1 MEKNVKLKQIE
12 SSATNRDFY
21 DLFRPIVPSLDITGK
36 IAQVISAIT
45 EAVTIWFIM
54 QSELSGTTKVIS
66 ITLSVLAVVLMV
78 SILELGGRKF
88 LQVLTRAIIWK
99 KLENV
104 WYRVLFGIVSCI
116 TIGMCV
122 LSFYLSTNGIRHAFT
137 SKATLATIEIDHSA
151 IKEDYKMRMD
161 RVDLQYNQDLKLLQ
175 DGFDRNVGGLNAQYD
190 SQIQEANIK
199 ATEYEQK
206 SKKGLSWAN
215 SHARKY
221 HEQAAA
227 LATLK
232 AGKLAKM
239 NVAQSDK
246 VEAWKK
252 SRVNMVAKEQNRLDS
267 KIATATTVQSRK
279 AASQLKVASFWGSL
293 FSGVVGFTIVLAYFC
308 IITVEVFRRGS
319 GIEVAYEEVE
329 STPSTLALLWS
340 GIQMKANNLVRK
352 RAERFAGLTSP
363 NLQQRAIGFQT
374 GNIPSYTNEE
384 TMTKTIKNGY
394 ER

>member
-45 EAVTIWFIM
+45 EAVTVWFIM
-54 QSELSGTTKVIS
+54 QSELSGTHKIIS
-66 ITLSVLAVVLMV
+66 IALSILAVILMV

-104 WYRVLFGIVSCI
+104 WYKVLFSIVSCI

-161 RVDLQYNQDLKLLQ
+161 RVDVQYNQDLKLLQ
-175 DGFDRNVGGLNAQYD
+175 DGFNRNVVGLNAQYD
-190 SQIQEANIK
+190 TQIEEANLK

-215 SHARKY
+215 SHVLKY
-221 HEQAAA
+221 HEQAAQ

-232 AGKLAKM
+232 ASKLAKM
-239 NVAQSDK
+239 NEAQSTK
-246 VEAWKK
+246 VDAWKK
-252 SRVNMVAKEQNRLDS
+252 SRVKMVEKEQNRLDA
-267 KIATATTVQSRK
+267 KIAAATTVQSKK

-293 FSGVVGFTIVLAYFC
+293 FSGVVGFTIILAYFC

-329 STPSTLALLWS
+329 SIPSTLALLWS
-340 GIQMKANNLVRK
+340 GIQSKASHSIRR
-352 RAERFAGLTSP
+352 RAERFAGLTNP
-363 NLQQRAIGFQT
+363 GMPQRAIGFQT
-374 GNIPSYTNEE
+374 SNMPSYTNKSS
-384 TMTKTIKNGY
+384 MANTIKNGY
-394 ER
+394 EE

>member
-45 EAVTIWFIM
+45 EAVTVWFIM
-54 QSELSGTTKVIS
+54 QSELSGTSKVIS

-104 WYRVLFGIVSCI
+104 WYKVLFGIVSCI
-116 TIGMCV
+116 TIGMCI

-137 SKATLATIEIDHSA
+137 SKATLATIEIDHSV

-161 RVDLQYNQDLKLLQ
+161 RVDMQYNQDLQLLQ

-190 SQIQEANIK
+190 TQIEEANLK
-199 ATEYEQK
+199 AKEYEQK

-221 HEQAAA
+221 HERAAG

-239 NVAQSDK
+239 NESQSVK

-252 SRVNMVAKEQNRLDS
+252 GRVKMVEKEQNRLDS

-293 FSGVVGFTIVLAYFC
+293 FSGLVGFTIVLAYFC

-329 STPSTLALLWS
+329 SIPSTLALLWS
-340 GIQMKANNLVRK
+340 GIQNKANNLIRK
-352 RAERFAGLTSP
+352 RVERFAGLTGP
-363 NLQQRAIGFQT
+363 GIQQRAIGFQT
-374 GNIPSYTNEE
+374 GNMPSYTNEGS
-384 TMTKTIKNGY
+384 MAKTITNGY
-394 ER
+394 EE

>member
-45 EAVTIWFIM
+45 EAVTVWFIM
-54 QSELSGTTKVIS
+54 QSELSGTSKVIS

-99 KLENV
+99 KLENI
-104 WYRVLFGIVSCI
+104 WYKVLFGIVSCI

-161 RVDLQYNQDLKLLQ
+161 RVDVQYNQDLKLLQ
-175 DGFDRNVGGLNAQYD
+175 DGFDRNVAGLNAQYD
-190 SQIQEANIK
+190 TQIEEANLK
-199 ATEYEQK
+199 AEEYEQK
-206 SKKGLSWAN
+206 SKKGLSWAD

-232 AGKLAKM
+232 ASKLAKM
-239 NVAQSDK
+239 NEAQSGK
-246 VEAWKK
+246 VDAWKK
-252 SRVNMVAKEQNRLDS
+252 SRVKMVEKEQNRLDA
-267 KIATATTVQSRK
+267 KIAAATTVQSKK

-329 STPSTLALLWS
+329 SIPSTLALLWS
-340 GIQMKANNLVRK
+340 GIQTKTSNLVRR

-363 NLQQRAIGFQT
+363 TMPQRAIGFQT
-374 GNIPSYTNEE
+374 GSMPSYTNKG
-384 TMTKTIKNGY
+384 TNTITNGY
-394 ER
+394 EE

>member
-1 MEKNVKLKQIE
+1 LH
-12 SSATNRDFY
+12 F
-21 DLFRPIVPSLDITGK
+21 L
-36 IAQVISAIT
+36 
-45 EAVTIWFIM
+45 
-54 QSELSGTTKVIS
+54 
-66 ITLSVLAVVLMV
+66 
-78 SILELGGRKF
+78 

-104 WYRVLFGIVSCI
+104 WYKVLFGIVSCI

-151 IKEDYKMRMD
+151 I
-161 RVDLQYNQDLKLLQ
+161 
-175 DGFDRNVGGLNAQYD
+175 VGGLNAQYD
-190 SQIQEANIK
+190 TQIEEANLK

-232 AGKLAKM
+232 ASKLSKM
-239 NVAQSDK
+239 NEAQSIK
-246 VEAWKK
+246 VDAWKK
-252 SRVNMVAKEQNRLDS
+252 SRVKMVEKEQNRLDA
-267 KIATATTVQSRK
+267 KIAAATTIQSKK

-293 FSGVVGFTIVLAYFC
+293 FSGVVGFTIILAYFC

-329 STPSTLALLWS
+329 SIPSTLALLWS
-340 GIQMKANNLVRK
+340 GIQTKAGNSIRR
-352 RAERFAGLTSP
+352 RAERFAGFKRQPAFFLFYEQS
-363 NLQQRAIGFQT
+363 AI
-374 GNIPSYTNEE
+374 SY
-384 TMTKTIKNGY
+384 
-394 ER
+394 

>member
-340 GIQMKANNLVRK
+340 GIQMKANNLVRS

>member
-151 IKEDYKMRMD
+151 IKDDYKMRMD

-352 RAERFAGLTSP
+352 RAERFAGLTGPSI
-363 NLQQRAIGFQT
+363 QQRAIGFQT
-374 GNIPSYTNEE
+374 GNMPSYTNQG
-384 TMTKTIKNGY
+384 TTANTITNGY
-394 ER
+394 EE